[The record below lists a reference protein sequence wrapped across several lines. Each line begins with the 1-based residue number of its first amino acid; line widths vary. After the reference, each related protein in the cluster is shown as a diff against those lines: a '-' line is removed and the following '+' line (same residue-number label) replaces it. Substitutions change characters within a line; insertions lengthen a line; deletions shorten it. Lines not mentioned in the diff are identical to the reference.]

1 MKKNMGSYDQLARLI
16 VAIVIGILYYN
27 GVIEGTL
34 AIILSVLAMIFVL
47 TSFAGYCP
55 IYSLFGINTCG
66 IKNSKGNDER
76 IF

>member
-16 VAIVIGILYYN
+16 VALIIGVLYYN

-34 AIILSVLAMIFVL
+34 AIVLSILAMIFVL

-55 IYSLFGINTCG
+55 IYSLFGFNTCG
-66 IKNSKGNDER
+66 IKNSKNKDER